1 MRAADIMVTDIVSI
15 EADVSV
21 PKIARELLKHGICTV
36 PVVDDARHV
45 IGVVSESDLIRRA
58 EISTRKRKSSW
69 ITRLF
74 SRRSKAADYTN
85 LHGTKASDVMTRN
98 VMTVTED
105 APLDEIAQLIEEH
118 NLRRVPVVCNDRLV
132 GVISRANLLY
142 GLVAQ
147 DGKSTALISIDD
159 QTIRQNLLNKLEK
172 EVGLFGDRI
181 DVIVI
186 DGIVQLWGTVELIN
200 EKKLAQLAAENTA
213 GVKDVE
219 NYLGQVP
226 AWIWAD

>member
-1 MRAADIMVTDIVSI
+1 MQAADIMITDIVSI

-21 PKIARELLKHGICTV
+21 PRIARQLLKHGICTI

-45 IGVVSESDLIRRA
+45 IGIVSESDLMRCA
-58 EISTRKRKSSW
+58 EISTRKPRSSW
-69 ITRLF
+69 IMTFF
-74 SRRSKAADYTN
+74 SRRSKAADYMN
-85 LHGTKASDVMTRN
+85 LHGAKASDVMTRN

-105 APLDEIAQLIEEH
+105 APLDEIAQLIEEQ
-118 NLRRVPVVCNDRLV
+118 NLRRVPVVSNDRLV

-147 DGKSTALISIDD
+147 DCKSTALISIDD
-159 QTIRQNLLNKLEK
+159 QTIRLNLLHTLEK

-186 DGIVQLWGTVELIN
+186 DGIVQLWGTVESIN
-200 EKKLAQLAAENTA
+200 EKELAQLAAENTA

-219 NYLGQVP
+219 NYLGRVP